1 MDLLTWLRELLEERL
16 PREMSPRARAPA
28 RSRAATTRA
37 SRAGRNESASPL
49 ETCGVL
55 VKGTEEPLPDRPES
69 HDPHAHVVHR
79 VARHAV
85 MMTITGGKIVEINL
99 VADPDRLRRLDVAI
113 LDD

>member
-1 MDLLTWLRELLEERL
+1 VLEHGERVEAIGVVDEAVL
-16 PREMSPRARAPA
+16 RARDAND
-28 RSRAATTRA
+28 R
-37 SRAGRNESASPL
+37 RNESVSPL

-69 HDPHAHVVHR
+69 HDPHTHVVHR
-79 VARHAV
+79 VARDAV